1 MFNKLT
7 QLLAVFIFLADPVR
21 PDLTN
26 NKVTAVLNVTTQSG
40 TNLKSVVLI
49 DSSLAFYRILKLRP
63 IDNALLVNILTSS
76 NKNNTLKTF
85 DQSGCTQY
93 LNENLPVNFVAI
105 VDDSGCEIEHKIVL
119 AIQNNASALIVI
131 VSAQNYSTSKKEYK
145 GNGIA
150 TLVVHLNIGQ
160 ILRMAASHLS
170 ATISIRPGITVETI
184 SKPSMHIIS
193 VVFFYM
199 SFAVLVFLSLI
210 LILVIAIQKYRL
222 YKLKKQMNV
231 YILILFFNIQFL
243 RVNIY
248 SFMLVFIF

>member
-1 MFNKLT
+1 MMFNRFLG
-7 QLLAVFIFLADPVR
+7 LLAVLIFLADPVR

-26 NKVTAVLNVTTQSG
+26 KKVTAVLNVTTQSG
-40 TNLKSVVLI
+40 TSLKSVVLI

-63 IDNALLVNILTSS
+63 IDNALLVNILTNS

-105 VDDSGCEIEHKIVL
+105 VDDSGCEIEQKVL
-119 AIQNNASALIVI
+119 IAIQNNASALIVI
-131 VSAQNYSTSKKEYK
+131 VSAKNYSTSKQEYK
-145 GNGIA
+145 GNSFA
-150 TLVVHLNIGQ
+150 TLIVHLNIGQ
-160 ILRMAASHLS
+160 NLRIAASHLS

-184 SKPSMHIIS
+184 SKPSMYIIS

-199 SFAVLVFLSLI
+199 SFVILVFLSLI

-222 YKLKKQMNV
+222 YKLRTQMNV
-231 YILILFFNIQFL
+231 
-243 RVNIY
+243 
-248 SFMLVFIF
+248 